1 MFVSVSKRGEDEISC
16 SLDPKKTSN
25 CESARKYCSI
35 SGLQTFRP
43 LWSESER
50 DMGEKRNQI
59 LQQTGNP
66 FFEKIEKSE
75 FTTEEICVLPLW
87 ELLARFVRHWGLPFT
102 FLIPS

>member
-1 MFVSVSKRGEDEISC
+1 MSLQENIAASVVFKLSDLC
-16 SLDPKKTSN
+16 V
-25 CESARKYCSI
+25 
-35 SGLQTFRP
+35 
-43 LWSESER
+43 WSESEG